1 MERVM
6 ERTSCHETS
15 KSAIFWLHFV
25 ERSIGTGPT
34 VIIQLSGHDM
44 YSGNAKLHFCHCT
57 GVLERGHFQDFRSG
71 FRFWHICHV
80 DRYAHFTLK

>member
-1 MERVM
+1 MEMASANVKIRHFFGF
-6 ERTSCHETS
+6 TSLT
-15 KSAIFWLHFV
+15 
-25 ERSIGTGPT
+25 ERSIGAGPT

-44 YSGNAKLHFCHCT
+44 YSGNAKLHFCHCS
-57 GVLERGHFQDFRSG
+57 GVLERDHIQDFRSG